1 MTAEVQRSG
10 EPPRPRGRRVGG
22 HRANRRGAGPAVR
35 QLPWEVPV
43 NHDLPTEPLTEE
55 QVHAIHDG
63 AMRVLEEVGI
73 EFLNEEARAVLEAAG
88 CETSPDGANVRM
100 DRALVME
107 KVKLAPRQFTLT
119 PRNPRRAIPIGG
131 RHMVFG
137 NVSSPPNCSD
147 LDRGRRI
154 GDRESYRDFL
164 KLTQYF
170 NCIHF
175 AGGYPVEPVDLHP
188 AVRHLDCLYDKLT
201 LTDKVVHAYAL
212 GAARVEDVM
221 EMTRIAGGLAAEE
234 FEAAPR
240 MYTNIN
246 SSSPLKHDRPM
257 LDGAMR
263 LARRGQP
270 TIVTPFT
277 LAGAMAPVTLAGAV
291 AQFVAEGLSAIVLL
305 QCVRP
310 GVPCA
315 IGSFT
320 SNVDMRTGAPAF
332 GTPEYMRATQMSGQ
346 MARFYGL
353 PLRASN
359 ACAANCPD
367 AQAAWESAFSLWAA
381 VSAGVNVVYH
391 AAGWLEGGL
400 CASYEKFVMDCET
413 LQQMMVYMK
422 PISATEDDVAVDAIR
437 EVGPNGH
444 FFGSQHTQERYE
456 TAFYGPFLS
465 DWSNFETWEERGSI
479 DSPRRANELW
489 KKVLAEFE
497 APPLDEAI
505 REELAEFVARRKR
518 EGGAPTD
525 F

>member
-1 MTAEVQRSG
+1 MTEEGKGDGGR
-10 EPPRPRGRRVGG
+10 RRGRVRRAGG
-22 HRANRRGAGPAVR
+22 HRANRRRAGPAVR
-35 QLPWEVPV
+35 QLPWEIPV
-43 NHDLPTEPLTEE
+43 NPDAPTEPLGEE
-55 QVHAIHDG
+55 QVHAVHEG
-63 AMRVLEEVGI
+63 AMRVLEEIGI
-73 EFLNEEARAVLEAAG
+73 EFLNEEARAALRTAG
-88 CETSPDGANVRM
+88 CETRPDGANVRM
-100 DRALVME
+100 DREFVME
-107 KVKLAPRQFTLT
+107 KVGLAPRRFTLT
-119 PRNPRRAIPIGG
+119 PRNPHRAIPIGG

-147 LDRGRRI
+147 LDRGRRV

-188 AVRHLDCLYDKLT
+188 SVRHLDCLLDKLT
-201 LTDKVVHAYAL
+201 LTDKVVHAYSL
-212 GAARVEDVM
+212 GAERVEDVM
-221 EMTRIAGGLAAEE
+221 EMTRIAGGLTHAE

-240 MYTNIN
+240 LYTNIN

-270 TIVTPFT
+270 TVVTPFT

-291 AQFVAEGLSAIVLL
+291 AQFVAEGLSAIALL

-422 PISATEDDVAVDAIR
+422 PVPAAEDDVAVDAIR

-444 FFGSQHTQERYE
+444 FFGCEHTRERYE

-465 DWSNFETWEERGSI
+465 DWSNFETWAERGSL
-479 DSPRRANELW
+479 DAPRRANAIW
-489 KKVLAEFE
+489 KSILAEFE
-497 APPLDEAI
+497 TPPLDDAI
-505 REELAEFVARRKR
+505 HEELAEFVERRKR